1 MSDLD
6 ENKALARRYFEEFFN
21 GRDLRHAGEVC
32 ATDYTEHAVAP
43 FGESE
48 PGRVDGPEHLKD
60 TVRWLTE
67 QFPDIRMDVEAVVA
81 EGEMVVARVRSVG
94 TNHGPLNGV
103 APPTGRCFSARQ
115 THWFRVSD
123 GRLAEHWATRDDLLT
138 MLQLGVVKP
147 PGRRA
152 A

>member
-48 PGRVDGPEHLKD
+48 PGRVDGPQHLKD
-60 TVRWLTE
+60 TVHWLTE
-67 QFPDIRMDVEAVVA
+67 QFPDIRMNVEAVVA
-81 EGEMVVARVRSVG
+81 EGEVVVARVRSVG

>member
-60 TVRWLTE
+60 TVHWLTE

-147 PGRRA
+147 PGRKA

>member
-6 ENKALARRYFEEFFN
+6 ENKALVRRYFEEFFN

-60 TVRWLTE
+60 TVHWLTE